1 MPEAADVR
9 DASTY
14 RDLLADPAWR
24 RWTLVS
30 AISRLPN
37 AVAPLAL
44 VIVGRY
50 ATGSFADGALLA
62 GAYAFSQALAA
73 PWLGRLLDRRDRR
86 RGLAIALGSTSLALA
101 ALLVCVM
108 SRAPLALLLV
118 ATIAAGALPSAVQ
131 SGLRAFLVDLFAERA
146 PLAFA
151 LDASLIE
158 LQWMSGPALVA
169 LLALLKLPY
178 LTVAAMLAA
187 TLAALLATQLLPRGE
202 PDLET
207 AERRQSPW
215 REPTAARLYV
225 VSVIQG

>member
-1 MPEAADVR
+1 MPQAADGR

-14 RDLLADPAWR
+14 CDLLGDPAWR
-24 RWTLVS
+24 PWTLVS

-62 GAYAFSQALAA
+62 GAYAFPQALAA

-101 ALLVCVM
+101 ALLVCAM

-118 ATIAAGALPSAVQ
+118 
-131 SGLRAFLVDLFAERA
+131 
-146 PLAFA
+146 
-151 LDASLIE
+151 
-158 LQWMSGPALVA
+158 
-169 LLALLKLPY
+169 
-178 LTVAAMLAA
+178 
-187 TLAALLATQLLPRGE
+187 
-202 PDLET
+202 
-207 AERRQSPW
+207 
-215 REPTAARLYV
+215 
-225 VSVIQG
+225 